1 MVPDYGLISE
11 ISLYSYGFMKARSL
25 SVKIVTV
32 YKLCSGIKIEIF
44 SNYLFFSLEQL
55 SSQYHYDYGMRAV
68 KSVLWAAGALKQK
81 YPTEDEDIL
90 VRRKF
95 HFYIN
100 NPLKSFRFFE
110 VLSMLIYQN
119 F

>member
-1 MVPDYGLISE
+1 
-11 ISLYSYGFMKARSL
+11 
-25 SVKIVTV
+25 
-32 YKLCSGIKIEIF
+32 
-44 SNYLFFSLEQL
+44 
-55 SSQYHYDYGMRAV
+55 MRAV

-95 HFYIN
+95 YFYIN

-110 VLSMLIYQN
+110 VSSMLIYQN